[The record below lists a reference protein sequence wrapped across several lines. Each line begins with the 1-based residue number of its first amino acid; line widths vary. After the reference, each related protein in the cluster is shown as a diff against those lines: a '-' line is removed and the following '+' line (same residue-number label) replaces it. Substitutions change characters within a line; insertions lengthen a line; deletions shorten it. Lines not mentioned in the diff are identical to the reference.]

1 MAFRERKGTAG
12 SAARITTARSEAVK
26 EAPET
31 VISAIA
37 DFPAWAR
44 RGQLRRLA
52 AVASAGAVSAVV
64 VASMVVAE
72 VGDNVMKIL
81 PFLAIWTLSA
91 QVKAPPPPQPK
102 TFPTP
107 DAAAQAIIEAA
118 GKNNIIELKAIFGP
132 ESKAILTCGNP
143 TQDAEERAEFARL
156 ARSKYSLE
164 KDPMNLH
171 RVMLDIGP
179 GNWPFPVPIV
189 EKDGKWSF
197 EPAQGEIEVHA
208 RLIGADELQTI
219 DLLASLVTAE
229 QKYAEADR
237 DNDGILEYAEFL
249 MSSAPDKNDGLYSES
264 SPFISKAVAA
274 AEVRPGK
281 TKAVPYHGYYFRV
294 LTSQAAPNHGGT
306 HNYVVQG
313 KHMIGGFALVAWPA
327 EYGVSG
333 IATFIVNQDGVVYEK
348 DCGPTP
354 PVKIFAPD
362 MTWTKVD
369 EDR

>member
-1 MAFRERKGTAG
+1 
-12 SAARITTARSEAVK
+12 
-26 EAPET
+26 
-31 VISAIA
+31 
-37 DFPAWAR
+37 
-44 RGQLRRLA
+44 LA
-52 AVASAGAVSAVV
+52 AAASAGAVSAAA
-64 VASMVVAE
+64 VASTAVVAE
-72 VGDNVMKIL
+72 AGDNVMKIFL
-81 PFLAIWTLSA
+81 PLLAIWTLSA
-91 QVKAPPPPQPK
+91 QVKAPPAQPK

-107 DAAAQAIIEAA
+107 DAAAQAIIQAA
-118 GKNNIIELKAIFGP
+118 ADNNITELKAIFGP

-143 TQDAEERAEFARL
+143 AQDAEERAEFARL

-171 RVMLDIGP
+171 RVMLDVGP

-197 EPAQGEIEVHA
+197 EPAQGELEVRA
-208 RLIGADELQTI
+208 RRIGADELQTI
-219 DLLASLVTAE
+219 DLLASLVAAE

-264 SPFISKAVAA
+264 SPFISKVVAA
-274 AEVRPGK
+274 AEVRPGR
-281 TKAVPYHGYYFRV
+281 TNAAPYHGYYFRV

-306 HNYVVQG
+306 HNYLVQG
-313 KHMIGGFALVAWPA
+313 KHMIGGFALVSWPA
-327 EYGVSG
+327 EYGVTG
-333 IATFIVNQDGVVYEK
+333 IVTFIVNQDGVVYEK
-348 DCGPTP
+348 DLGAPPSNLTP

-362 MTWTKVD
+362 TTWTRVE